1 MWARDLQDDTS
12 GGVGRSGG
20 KRMILSRI
28 LGSSALAM
36 MAVTSVSAQEVT
48 LRIQTHYNPEQTSG
62 QLATEFVED
71 VEVMSGGAIDIEMF
85 YASSVV
91 ATVETFDAAANG
103 IIDCDMTGGAYQ
115 TGKNPAFQFVGDIMG
130 GYDTPYQQLSWLY
143 YGGGLEQA
151 QQLYNEF
158 GMQLIGWWVYGQESL
173 VSSSPIAG
181 PDDLKD
187 WKFRSPPGMETEI
200 FANLGASPIVMDFT
214 EVFTAMETGIIEGT
228 DYSGLANDESIGL
241 FDLAQHAT
249 YPGFHSMPSDHL
261 ACNKAVWDGLSDQNR
276 RIIEVAMEKL
286 ALRSALFF
294 EKANAEAA
302 ARLQEKGVTL
312 HNWSAEDRATFRQA
326 AQSAWDVWAEKTPEA
341 KTLVDSHKA
350 YLAQLG
356 LISK

>member
-1 MWARDLQDDTS
+1 MKLKSLLKAATAAAVLAGPAMAQD
-12 GGVGRSGG
+12 
-20 KRMILSRI
+20 
-28 LGSSALAM
+28 
-36 MAVTSVSAQEVT
+36 VT

-62 QLATEFVED
+62 KLAAEFVED
-71 VEVMSGGAIDIEMF
+71 VETMSGGAIDIEMF

-103 IIDCDMTGGAYQ
+103 ILDCDMTGGAYQ
-115 TGKNPAFQFVGDIMG
+115 TGKNAGFQFVGDIMG

-151 QQLYNEF
+151 QQLYNQF

-173 VSSSPIAG
+173 VSSTPIAG
-181 PDDLKD
+181 PADLKD

-241 FDLAQHAT
+241 FDLAKHAT

-261 ACNKAVWDGLSDQNR
+261 ACNKTVWDGLSDQNK
-276 RIIEVAMEKL
+276 RIIETAMEKL
-286 ALRSALFF
+286 ALRSALYF
-294 EKANAEAA
+294 EKANNESA
-302 ARLQEKGVTL
+302 ARLTEQGVTL
-312 HNWSAEDRATFRQA
+312 HNWTAEDRATFRKA
-326 AQSAWDVWAEKTPEA
+326 AQAAWDVWAEKSPEA
-341 KTLVDSHKA
+341 KALVESHKA
-350 YLAQLG
+350 YLGQLG
-356 LISK
+356 LLSSE